1 MCVHYKLTFEVQ
13 LSNRKVFRTR
23 VGNLLALL
31 ELVRLPTVEFFVSI
45 ESDGHSRLC
54 TLLVEKDTMS
64 PLASCA
70 C

>member
-1 MCVHYKLTFEVQ
+1 M
-13 LSNRKVFRTR
+13 
-23 VGNLLALL
+23 GNLLALL